1 MIKDPNIDTRRTFYS
16 LITDGKV
23 NDGVKAAHGSKC
35 INRYEWI
42 DINNLRNVTF
52 LTFSIIAHLNGNLQ
66 YAEMNSEIF
75 HITSSRFCCDV
86 DKLSLR

>member
-35 INRYEWI
+35 INGY
-42 DINNLRNVTF
+42 
-52 LTFSIIAHLNGNLQ
+52 
-66 YAEMNSEIF
+66 
-75 HITSSRFCCDV
+75 
-86 DKLSLR
+86 K

>member
-1 MIKDPNIDTRRTFYS
+1 MIKDPNIDTRRTLYS

-52 LTFSIIAHLNGNLQ
+52 LTFSIIAHFDKDNFLLQ
-66 YAEMNSEIF
+66 MFSSE
-75 HITSSRFCCDV
+75 
-86 DKLSLR
+86 LLLR